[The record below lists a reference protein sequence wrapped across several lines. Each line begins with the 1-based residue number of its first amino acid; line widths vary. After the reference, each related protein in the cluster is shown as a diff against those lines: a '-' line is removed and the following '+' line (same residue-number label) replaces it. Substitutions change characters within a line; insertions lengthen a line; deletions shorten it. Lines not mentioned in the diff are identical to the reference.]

1 MESEPTNNMPVDTT
15 PAGAQSL
22 KSEKSASKLH
32 QRPIARMIAVA
43 SATFLLGVVLT
54 SAGALSGIVGK
65 KYSTPELEA
74 AKDVAREEG
83 VSDGYSSG
91 QAVGYKSGL
100 LAGCEYVFTRLDT
113 NDVIKIIYP
122 YNRLSV
128 IAPYWGKSELCK

>member
-1 MESEPTNNMPVDTT
+1 MENNAEDSSAVKTT
-15 PAGAQSL
+15 SADSQSM
-22 KSEKSASKLH
+22 KTSEKAAKLTKS
-32 QRPIARMIAVA
+32 PKVKMIGIAT
-43 SATFLLGVVLT
+43 ATFLLGVVLT

-65 KYSTPELEA
+65 KYSTSELEA

>member
-1 MESEPTNNMPVDTT
+1 MENNAEDSSAVNATSADS
-15 PAGAQSL
+15 QSM
-22 KSEKSASKLH
+22 KTSEKAVKLTKS
-32 QRPIARMIAVA
+32 PKVKMIGIAT
-43 SATFLLGVVLT
+43 ATFLLGVVLT
-54 SAGALSGIVGK
+54 SAGVLSGIVGK
-65 KYSTPELEA
+65 KYSTSELEA

>member
-1 MESEPTNNMPVDTT
+1 MENNAEDSSAVNATSADS
-15 PAGAQSL
+15 QSM
-22 KSEKSASKLH
+22 KTSEKAVKLTKS
-32 QRPIARMIAVA
+32 PKVKMIGIAT
-43 SATFLLGVVLT
+43 ATFLLGVVLT

-65 KYSTPELEA
+65 KYSTSELEA

>member
-1 MESEPTNNMPVDTT
+1 MEDNSINSPVVNAAAAD
-15 PAGAQSL
+15 GQSL
-22 KSEKSASKLH
+22 KTGGKAANLTKS
-32 QRPIARMIAVA
+32 PIVKMIGIAT
-43 SATFLLGVVLT
+43 ATFLLGVVLT
-54 SAGALSGIVGK
+54 STGALSGIVGK
-65 KYSTPELEA
+65 KYSTSELEA

-83 VSDGYSSG
+83 ISDGYSSG